1 MDKKVKKVIFQ
12 EDAGHELHASDVLK
26 SIQRKIRSTRQ
37 RRKENL
43 PFFNETSNFFM
54 AAFVLAADDLVTGK
68 KGEGERT
75 RFCHIQR

>member
-1 MDKKVKKVIFQ
+1 MLYLDKTVKKVIFQ
-12 EDAGHELHASDVLK
+12 EDAGPELHANDVLR

-43 PFFNETSNFFM
+43 PFLMKRTSNFFM

-68 KGEGERT
+68 KKVNSL
-75 RFCHIQR
+75 